1 MKREEKIKQKLGKS
15 EAGDTIKIN
24 VGSVDKNWIQT

>member
-1 MKREEKIKQKLGKS
+1 MKKEEKIKQKLGKS

-24 VGSVDKNWIQT
+24 VGSVDKS